1 MPWKAEFF
9 PTDLDSK
16 EYLSHYSRHFDFV
29 ELNLSNGTESENG
42 DSSSYGFIG
51 KFASAWSKQT
61 PDNFRF
67 AIRIPTNILFDTQ
80 NGGFKTAESTGSA
93 IAERPDQ
100 EKLGEFLQ
108 KLVPIKAKVLALKI
122 YVPPHLALARG
133 REWLESLLLACT
145 YHGYSV
151 ALQFGH
157 NSWYQDLTY
166 NILKRHRAS
175 IIWQY
180 DSNLPLPRAVS
191 TTDFF
196 YFRPTNNQYSS
207 YQSVNSTSRII
218 TNDKQQFQNITNAI
232 EELVEEDGEK
242 LKFAIIVAG
251 HPIHADIIRE
261 MLGLAQ
267 PTKQSTSQSLDTGL
281 SILRE
286 NSQASVHQ
294 NNRIIAHVD
303 LNAFYPS
310 CEELRN
316 PSLKGKAHAVIM
328 TDQKEGEI
336 TKGVVSS
343 CSYEARKHN
352 VRSAMGLSRAK
363 ILCPDLILLPVDIP
377 YYGKVSE
384 QVMSVLE
391 AFSDVLEQSSID
403 EAFLDCTN
411 KLAIDDN
418 SAALVQLGMSIK
430 AAIKQKCGLLCSVG
444 IAPTKSAAKIA
455 SDFQKPDGLTVIVP
469 HQLKSFLLPLEVS
482 RVAGIGQK
490 TEQALREMG
499 ITTLGELAAAD
510 VQTLQ
515 DRFGKNGLWMWKA
528 ANGSDFEPVRPR
540 GDHVSVST
548 ETTLETYTRDRNEI
562 HKMLSSM
569 ADELYERAVMEH
581 GYSFRTI
588 GLKLVRTDFTVETRE
603 TSLAEKRN
611 DKEAIISVMRPLLE
625 RFSFSHKEAAV
636 RKAGLRL
643 THLSRHDIPAEGLSS
658 RQRPPGNDQKSLFD
672 FIPK

>member
-29 ELNLSNGTESENG
+29 ELNLSNGSGSENSDG
-42 DSSSYGFIG
+42 SSYGFIG
-51 KFASAWSKQT
+51 KYASAWSKQT
-61 PDNFRF
+61 PDGFRF
-67 AIRIPTNILFDTQ
+67 AIRIPTNILLDAQ
-80 NGGFKTAESTGSA
+80 NGDFKTAESTSSLL
-93 IAERPDQ
+93 AERPDQ

-108 KLVPIKAKVLALKI
+108 NLAPIKAKVLALKI
-122 YVPPHLALARG
+122 DVPPHMTLTMG
-133 REWLESLLLACT
+133 REWLESLLLSCT

-180 DSNLPLPRAVS
+180 GSNLPLPRAVS
-191 TTDFF
+191 TTEFF
-196 YFRPTNNQYSS
+196 YFRPRNNQYSS
-207 YQSVNSTSRII
+207 YQSVSSKII
-218 TNDKQQFQNITNAI
+218 GSEKQQFQNITNAI
-232 EELVEEDGEK
+232 EELVEDDGKK
-242 LKFAIIVAG
+242 LKFAVIVAG
-251 HPIHADIIRE
+251 HPRHADIIRE
-261 MLGLAQ
+261 LLGLAQ
-267 PTKQSTSQSLDTGL
+267 PTKDGTSQSLDTGL

-294 NNRIIAHVD
+294 NNRIIVHVD

-343 CSYEARKHN
+343 CSYEARKHS

-391 AFSDVLEQSSID
+391 SFSDVLEQSSID

-411 KLAIDDN
+411 KVAVDDN
-418 SAALVQLGMSIK
+418 SAALVQLGTSIK
-430 AAIKQKCGLLCSVG
+430 AAIKEQCGLLCSVG

-455 SDFQKPDGLTVIVP
+455 SDFQKPDGLIVIAANK
-469 HQLKSFLLPLEVS
+469 LKSFLSPLEVS

-499 ITTLGELAAAD
+499 ITTLGQLAAAD

-515 DRFGKNGLWMWKA
+515 DRFGKNGLWMWKV
-528 ANGSDFEPVRPR
+528 ANGSDFEPVQPR
-540 GDHVSVST
+540 GDHVSIST
-548 ETTLETYTRDRNEI
+548 ETTLETYTRDRDEI
-562 HKMLSSM
+562 NKMLLSM
-569 ADELYERAVMEH
+569 ADEIHKRAVVEH
-581 GYSFRTI
+581 GYSFRTV
-588 GLKLVRTDFTVETRE
+588 GLKLVRTDFTIETRE

-611 DKEAIISVMRPLLE
+611 DKETIISVVRPLLE
-625 RFSFSHKEAAV
+625 RFSFSHKEAAI
-636 RKAGLRL
+636 RKAGLKL
-643 THLSRHDIPAEGLSS
+643 SNLSRHDVPAEALPS
-658 RQRPPGNDQKSLFD
+658 RQHPPGNDQKSLFD
-672 FIPK
+672 YI

>member
-1 MPWKAEFF
+1 MPWKTEFF

-29 ELNLSNGTESENG
+29 ELNLSNGTGSENS

-51 KFASAWSKQT
+51 KCASAWSKQT

-67 AIRIPTNILFDTQ
+67 AIRLPMNILFDVP
-80 NGGFKTAESTGSA
+80 NGGFDTTESSSPART
-93 IAERPDQ
+93 ERPYQ
-100 EKLGEFLQ
+100 EQLGEFLQ
-108 KLVPIKAKVLALKI
+108 KLGPIKAKVLALKI
-122 YVPPHLALARG
+122 DVPPHITLATG
-133 REWLESLLLACT
+133 REWLESVLLSCT
-145 YHGYSV
+145 YHGYLV

-180 DSNLPLPRAVS
+180 DSIRPLPHAVS
-191 TTDFF
+191 TADFF
-196 YFRPTNNQYSS
+196 YFRPRNKEYSS
-207 YQSVNSTSRII
+207 YQSVNSTTRII
-218 TNDKQQFQNITNAI
+218 ARDKQHFQNITDAI
-232 EELVEEDGEK
+232 EELVDQDSGI
-242 LKFAIIVAG
+242 LKFVIIVAG
-251 HPIHADIIRE
+251 HPVHADIIHE
-261 MLGLAQ
+261 LLGLAQ
-267 PTKQSTSQSLDTGL
+267 ATKHATSQSLDTGL
-281 SILRE
+281 SVLRE
-286 NSQASVHQ
+286 NNQANVHRS
-294 NNRIIAHVD
+294 NKIIVCVD

-343 CSYEARKHN
+343 CSYEARKHD
-352 VRSAMGLSRAK
+352 VGSAMGLSRAK

-391 AFSDVLEQSSID
+391 PFSDVLEQSSID

-411 KLAIDDN
+411 KVAFDDN
-418 SAALVQLGMSIK
+418 SAALAQLGMSIK
-430 AAIKQKCGLLCSVG
+430 AAIKEKCGLLCSVG

-455 SDFQKPDGLTVIVP
+455 SDFQKPDGLTAIAANQV
-469 HQLKSFLLPLEVS
+469 KSFLSPLKVN

-510 VQTLQ
+510 VQRLQ
-515 DRFGKNGLWMWKA
+515 DRFGKNGLWMWKV
-528 ANGSDFEPVRPR
+528 ANGSDFEPVQPR

-548 ETTLETYTRDRNEI
+548 ETTLETYTRDRDEI
-562 HKMLSSM
+562 HKMLLSM
-569 ADELYERAVMEH
+569 ADEIYERAVVEH
-581 GYSFRTI
+581 GYSFRTV
-588 GLKLVRTDFTVETRE
+588 GLKLVRTDYSVETRE
-603 TSLAEKRN
+603 TSLADKRN
-611 DKEAIISVMRPLLE
+611 DKEAIISVIRPLLD
-625 RFSFSHKEAAV
+625 RFSFSHKEAGV
-636 RKAGLRL
+636 RKAGLKL
-643 THLSRHDIPAEGLSS
+643 SHLSRHGVSVEGLPS
-658 RQRPPGNDQKSLFD
+658 RQRPSGNDQKSLFD
-672 FIPK
+672 FI